1 MYSLWVKIVKICFL
15 HMAVKSNVLKLVFS
29 YIYQNTEKCIRP
41 PVFYTKLKNIHSF
54 NLRGYRSCWLSD
66 HQNWVIENILVDG
79 SQILTHKRR
88 RQQRIND
95 SCMTGVSTCWCFTEF
110 ALKWWTIYHA
120 IKLQLFQCSDTNCVI
135 CAWWMTHDTG
145 SAIYRQNVCGCNQ
158 TQVTPKLRKCCKAWY
173 YPVMATKSEVISQT
187 HLDSVIY
194 KVKGQLWGF
203 PSNRQTYPRI
213 QGSVW
218 QKKGQIRQNKTV
230 SLHSLILHFSVG
242 PLCDWTKGTKTNRWK
257 FKPRGNR
264 CLQQVHAA
272 GINISPPPA
281 PLQILHMSHLLHN
294 TMEVTTGAWTLNLT
308 VHR

>member
-1 MYSLWVKIVKICFL
+1 MFWTFLISTFALRLLSYYIFLPTSLRINSHLRSLRKINAVESPHGGALIKKYGVRGQQMYSLWVKIVKICFL

-54 NLRGYRSCWLSD
+54 NLRGYRSCWSSD

-218 QKKGQIRQNKTV
+218 QKKG
-230 SLHSLILHFSVG
+230 
-242 PLCDWTKGTKTNRWK
+242 
-257 FKPRGNR
+257 
-264 CLQQVHAA
+264 
-272 GINISPPPA
+272 
-281 PLQILHMSHLLHN
+281 
-294 TMEVTTGAWTLNLT
+294 
-308 VHR
+308 